1 MIAARIALVVVAI
14 VAVVLLSAR
23 LSIARDVARAEAIGP
38 ADAARAQWLLQDAAR
53 RTSDTTPLLREAQL
67 MLFADRPRDA
77 IAAARRATEE
87 EPENAQAWLLLS
99 QAAAGSDRRLAA
111 EADRQVRVL
120 VRRP

>member
-1 MIAARIALVVVAI
+1 VIAARIALVVTAI
-14 VAVVLLSAR
+14 VAVILLAGR

-38 ADAARAQWLLQDAAR
+38 ADAARAQRLLQDAAR

-67 MLFADRPRDA
+67 MLFADRPHGA
-77 IAAARRATEE
+77 IAPAQHATED
-87 EPENAQAWLLLS
+87 EPENAQAWLLLA
-99 QAAAGSDRRLAA
+99 QAARGTDRRLAA